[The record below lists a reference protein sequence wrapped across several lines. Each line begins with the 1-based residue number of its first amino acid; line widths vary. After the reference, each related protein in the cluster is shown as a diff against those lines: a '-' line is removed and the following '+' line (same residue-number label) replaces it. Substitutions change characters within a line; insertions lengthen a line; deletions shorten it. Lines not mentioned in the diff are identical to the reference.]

1 MGRLLVRWMQDSTLD
16 QAIKAHEA
24 KSDRSPAEKQDLS
37 DLVGERQRRNYQRHS
52 QQRRLL
58 TRLGW
63 AGAGDNTSGTKDIA

>member
-16 QAIKAHEA
+16 QAIKAYEA

-37 DLVGERQRRNYQRHS
+37 DLVGEKYRRIY
-52 QQRRLL
+52 RRANEKRRIL

-63 AGAGDNTSGTKDIA
+63 TDSGPGVTELK